1 MIEEMGITRW
11 NGDASS
17 ETTDDVAREWQVR
30 ILHGGY
36 AFKTYCS
43 PQDYADLGIGHIFS
57 EGMPTIDVP
66 EVSIEHGAD
75 IDTIAVGGE
84 SGHRAH
90 APAGAAIPLM
100 HQDVQDM
107 ARHIASASPLFDK
120 TGAFHYAF
128 IFDAAGTAVAGRED
142 IGRFNAIDK
151 VVGHCIREG
160 IALSDK
166 VLFTTGRI
174 SGRTVSKAAALGM
187 PAIVSKAPPFYDSVR
202 FAASAGITI
211 IGFARNASFNVY
223 TSGRAQVV

>member
-1 MIEEMGITRW
+1 M
-11 NGDASS
+11 
-17 ETTDDVAREWQVR
+17 
-30 ILHGGY
+30 
-36 AFKTYCS
+36 
-43 PQDYADLGIGHIFS
+43 
-57 EGMPTIDVP
+57 
-66 EVSIEHGAD
+66 
-75 IDTIAVGGE
+75 
-84 SGHRAH
+84 
-90 APAGAAIPLM
+90 
-100 HQDVQDM
+100 
-107 ARHIASASPLFDK
+107 
-120 TGAFHYAF
+120 
-128 IFDAAGTAVAGRED
+128 AGRED

-151 VVGHCIREG
+151 VVGHCILEG